1 MRAQVTRRPAAPPQ
15 APRPGMCQCGHTP
28 HAPVQCGAKNLAGV
42 EGRCWCAARPHH
54 PGGPMSDLDLGEDP
68 NWWEPAEAARAQA
81 DLARDRGLM
90 DLED

>member
-42 EGRCWCAARPHH
+42 EGRCWCAADWRRRY
-54 PGGPMSDLDLGEDP
+54 GIT
-68 NWWEPAEAARAQA
+68 A
-81 DLARDRGLM
+81 
-90 DLED
+90 